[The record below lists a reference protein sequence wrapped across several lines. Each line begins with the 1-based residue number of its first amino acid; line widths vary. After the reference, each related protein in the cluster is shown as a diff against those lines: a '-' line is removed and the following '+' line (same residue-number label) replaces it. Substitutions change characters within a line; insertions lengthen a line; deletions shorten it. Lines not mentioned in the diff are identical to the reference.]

1 MKNLVK
7 FTTVVA
13 FMFATVAGMAREPKL
28 NLLSVGKAK
37 SVVLTMDASSKGVQ
51 VKLMDADLNVIYS
64 EKMSEGQ
71 FSKKINLKDLNDG
84 IYYLSADDS
93 FKSYSYTIVLNN
105 NTMNVVETAEEIKP
119 FFRKTDNM
127 ILMNYLNLDK
137 SDLSIKIFDAESRT
151 VFTQEVTDE
160 MIVEKAFNFTDAF
173 PGTYMVTVKSAGK
186 TYTEEFVVN

>member
-71 FSKKINLKDLNDG
+71 FSKKLNLKDLNDG
-84 IYYLSADDS
+84 VYYLSADDN
-93 FKSYSYTIVLNN
+93 FKSYSYTIVLSN
-105 NTMNVVETAEEIKP
+105 NTMNVVETAEDIKP
-119 FFRKTDNM
+119 FFRKTSNM
-127 ILMNYLNLDK
+127 IYLNYLNLDK
-137 SDLSIKIFDAESRT
+137 AKLSIKIFDAESRT

-160 MIVEKAFNFTDAF
+160 MIVEKAFNFEDAF
-173 PGTYMVTVKSAGK
+173 PGTYTVTIKSAGK
-186 TYTEEFVVN
+186 TYTEDFVVN